1 MSRIKMR
8 LVEAAI
14 AVAEKRSFSKAAA
27 ALGETQATVTRQIQE
42 LEAYL
47 GVLLFDRRKGVK
59 LTAPCKSFLEDSRL
73 SVFHLDRAVYRA
85 RAAARGAD
93 PILNFGS
100 SPYID
105 QHLLSALFSLRLPQY
120 PKLKVR
126 ASSDFSH
133 ELSRQVLTA
142 ELDVA
147 LLAEG
152 LPEPRLNFVHVSVDP
167 LYAVFPT
174 KGESSSSEAVTLSDF
189 DRMDWILF
197 ARHVHPTLYDRLS
210 AIARD
215 AGLKP
220 CESHHVMNADHAA
233 HLVLQFSAVAF
244 MTRAGAMRVASN
256 GLTIRPLDE
265 DGLAVTTSLVT
276 RLGDERPLVGDFVR
290 LGMQQFRR

>member
-1 MSRIKMR
+1 MSRVKMR

-42 LEAYL
+42 LESYL

-59 LTAPCKSFLEDSRL
+59 LTGPCKSFLEDSRL

-85 RAAARGAD
+85 RAAARGAE
-93 PILNFGS
+93 PILSFGS
-100 SPYID
+100 SPYCD
-105 QHLLSALFSLRLPQY
+105 QHLLSNLLSLRLPRY

-133 ELSRQVLTA
+133 ELSRQVLTG

-152 LPEPRLNFVHVSVDP
+152 LPEPRLNFVHVATHP
-167 LYAVFPT
+167 LYAVFPS
-174 KGESSSSEAVTLSDF
+174 KGGFSPKEVVSLSDF
-189 DRMDWILF
+189 DRRGWVLF
-197 ARHVHPTLYDRLS
+197 ARHVHPTLYDRLKS
-210 AIARD
+210 IAQG

-220 CESHHVMNADHAA
+220 CDSHHVMSADHAA
-233 HLVLQFSAVAF
+233 YLVLQFDAVAF
-244 MTRAGAMRVASN
+244 MTRAGAMRVAGN
-256 GLTIRPLDE
+256 GLTVRPLDE
-265 DGLAVTTSLVT
+265 DGLGVTTSLVT
-276 RLGDERPLVGDFVR
+276 RLDDERPLVGEFVR
-290 LGMQQFRR
+290 SGMRALQK